1 MIFYVQKKSYMDL
14 YKVRQELMLGKQIT
28 NVPLRVT
35 YYSRVSTDSKE
46 QINSLT
52 NQENHFK
59 EMINNNKNWIYI
71 DGYKD
76 EGLSGTSSQ
85 KRNNFIKM
93 INDAKE
99 NKFDLIIT
107 KEISRF
113 SRNTLDSIKY
123 TRELLSYGVGVL
135 FFNDNINTILPDSE
149 LRLTLMSSL
158 AQEEIRKLS
167 DRVKFGMH
175 ESIKKGNILGNQKL
189 YGYKKD
195 KVLNKYI
202 VNKKQ
207 ASIIK
212 EIYELYANYNKTL
225 RDIIKILDSRNI
237 KTINNKNFS
246 PSSLSRLIKNPK
258 YKGYYVGRKSEVIDY
273 ITRRVKQLPKEEWII
288 YKEENIVP
296 SIVSEDLWN
305 KANIRLNKRKKFD

>member
-1 MIFYVQKKSYMDL
+1 MDL
-14 YKVRQELMLGKQIT
+14 YKIRQELMLGKQIT
-28 NVPLRVT
+28 KIPLRVT
-35 YYSRVSTDSKE
+35 YYSRVSTESKE
-46 QINSLT
+46 QINSLV

-59 EMINNNKNWIYI
+59 EMIQNNKDWIYI
-71 DGYKD
+71 TGYTD
-76 EGLSGTSSQ
+76 EGISGTSSE
-85 KRNNFIKM
+85 KRTNFIKM
-93 INDAKE
+93 VNDAKE

-149 LRLTLMSSL
+149 LRLTIMSSL

-175 ESIKKGNILGNQKL
+175 ESIKKGNILGNQKI

-195 KVLNKYI
+195 KLLNKYVI
-202 VNKKQ
+202 NKKQ
-207 ASIIK
+207 AKTIK
-212 EIYELYANYNKTL
+212 EIYELYANQNKTL
-225 RDIIKILDSRNI
+225 RDIIKILNSKNI

-246 PSSLSRLIKNPK
+246 PSSISRLIKNPK
-258 YKGYYVGRKSEVIDY
+258 YKGYYVGKKSEVIDY
-273 ITRRVKQLPKEEWII
+273 ISKKVKQLPKEEWII

-296 SIVSEDLWN
+296 AIVSENLWN
-305 KANIRLNKRKKFD
+305 KANKRLSRSKKFD

>member
-1 MIFYVQKKSYMDL
+1 MDL

-202 VNKKQ
+202 VNKRQ

-212 EIYELYANYNKTL
+212 EIYELYANHNKTL